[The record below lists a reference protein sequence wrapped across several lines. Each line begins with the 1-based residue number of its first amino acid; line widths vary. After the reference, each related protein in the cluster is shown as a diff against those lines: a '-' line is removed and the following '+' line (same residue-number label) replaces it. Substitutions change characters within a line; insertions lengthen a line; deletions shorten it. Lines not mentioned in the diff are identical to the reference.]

1 VLKQM
6 LEWAARRFKGA
17 DYRLDPELPVSA
29 LLGIGGLRAVA
40 LVRGLIRLR
49 AKVFLGSG
57 VHLLNKSC
65 LHVSRGATIQEG
77 VWIDALSLRGI
88 HIGPRVNIGPYT
100 RIQGSGVL
108 SNIGLGLDIG
118 ADSGIGAFS
127 FIGCGGGV
135 RIGANVIMGQYVS
148 FHPETHRFAD
158 PEMPIR
164 LQGVTRSGI
173 QIGDDCWVGA
183 KVTFVDGARVGSG
196 VVIAAGSVVR
206 GVVPD
211 RVVIAGV
218 PARVIRARDGVEDG
232 T

>member
-1 VLKQM
+1 MLKSI
-6 LEWAARRFKGA
+6 LEMAARRFKGT
-17 DYRLDPELPVSA
+17 DYRLAPELPPSA
-29 LLGIGGLRAVA
+29 LLGLGASRALALLRGIV
-40 LVRGLIRLR
+40 RLR
-49 AKVFLGSG
+49 AKVFVGPR
-57 VHLLNKSC
+57 VRLLNKSF
-65 LHVSRGATIQEG
+65 LHVSSGVTLQEG
-77 VWIDALSLRGI
+77 VCIDALSRNGVR
-88 HIGPRVNIGPYT
+88 IGPRVSIGPYT
-100 RIQGSGVL
+100 RIQGSGVP
-108 SNIGLGLDIG
+108 SNMGLGLEIG

-158 PEMPIR
+158 LAKPIR

-183 KVTFVDGARVGSG
+183 KVTFLDGARVGVG

-206 GVVPD
+206 GEVPD

-218 PARVIRARDGVEDG
+218 PAKVIRHRGESEDG
-232 T
+232 A